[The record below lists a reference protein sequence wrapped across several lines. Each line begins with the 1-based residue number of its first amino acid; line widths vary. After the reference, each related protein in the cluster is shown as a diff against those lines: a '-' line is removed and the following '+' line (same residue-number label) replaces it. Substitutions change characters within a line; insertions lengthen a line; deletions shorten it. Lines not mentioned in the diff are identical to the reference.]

1 MMMNR
6 RYAFALA
13 IAFSSATTLAFAA
26 GGPTADPK
34 TYVGCLTKA
43 SAGTYS
49 LTNILG
55 SAAAHTAS
63 EIRVESSHV
72 DLARHVGEKVSVRG
86 TEAAAGGT
94 TTLTVGSITKLAKSC
109 R

>member
-6 RYAFALA
+6 RQVVAFTLA
-13 IAFSSATTLAFAA
+13 CSTAATLAFAGA
-26 GGPTADPK
+26 PITDQK
-34 TYVGCLTKA
+34 TYVGCLTKL
-43 SAGTYS
+43 STGTYS

-63 EIRVESSHV
+63 EIRVESAHV

-86 TEAAAGGT
+86 TEAAVGGT
-94 TTLTVGSITKLAKSC
+94 ATLTVGSITKIAKSC